1 VIAGLLDFADHRGRW
16 EATPFRATLPELVE
30 MAVTQFPWV
39 LANVFENPE
48 RTSDPGPR
56 RGGPPNPGDENGR

>member
-39 LANVFENPE
+39 LANVFEKP
-48 RTSDPGPR
+48 
-56 RGGPPNPGDENGR
+56 